1 MNISRIRRFSQFS
14 GLIFVLVAQG
24 LAGMQTV
31 SAQEPVPDIRGNY
44 ELFGTQAV
52 TGCADFGVDFTSPL
66 AGTLQITSQDGSR
79 FVGVF
84 GFPSQ
89 GADFFTFSGNVAA
102 DGSFEGTWDFPAS
115 PGVFQDQLLTGHISG
130 ANADAEFTATY
141 GTQGVAC
148 DYRASLASIAATL
161 SWMPPDPASTA
172 AFPPPRALTLSES
185 QARRPHTPADEAVA
199 AAFGFPPEIPE
210 RAAAPGA
217 GAATGYKVY
226 RSSSPNVSTT
236 SENLFAQVPPS
247 QTSLPTG
254 ASASGSF
261 FVVTTTYAGGESQAS
276 NEVSGGLKPAT
287 VTNVKVTSTKIKANG
302 DGFTSTVLVFV
313 DGIPFASGAKV
324 KGGKKV
330 TQKGALITGQTLG
343 EYLTPG
349 KVVAITFRN
358 ADGAIA
364 TWVYTKP

>member
-1 MNISRIRRFSQFS
+1 MANGNPRLKSVNLVRRTSDLRYTAEAMMNPSQS
-14 GLIFVLVAQG
+14 GVE
-24 LAGMQTV
+24 LAEEYLSTQSDRV
-31 SAQEPVPDIRGNY
+31 SAWLERLVPAETVEPPV
-44 ELFGTQAV
+44 L
-52 TGCADFGVDFTSPL
+52 
-66 AGTLQITSQDGSR
+66 
-79 FVGVF
+79 
-84 GFPSQ
+84 
-89 GADFFTFSGNVAA
+89 
-102 DGSFEGTWDFPAS
+102 
-115 PGVFQDQLLTGHISG
+115 H
-130 ANADAEFTATY
+130 
-141 GTQGVAC
+141 
-148 DYRASLASIAATL
+148 RA
-161 SWMPPDPASTA
+161 M
-172 AFPPPRALTLSES
+172 
-185 QARRPHTPADEAVA
+185 
-199 AAFGFPPEIPE
+199 
-210 RAAAPGA
+210 PGA